1 MKIYLLK
8 FYTKKYFRAAEE
20 LTSLY
25 KIEESES
32 TDNGMFKLLINVQEM
47 LFSYYKSQLKKAL
60 LLNQIYNI
68 DVQNIFD
75 N

>member
-1 MKIYLLK
+1 MKIYLLR
-8 FYTKKYFRAAEE
+8 FYTKKYFRAAKEIA
-20 LTSLY
+20 SLY
-25 KIEESES
+25 IKKSES
-32 TDNGMFKLLINVQEM
+32 ADNRMFKLLINVQEM
-47 LFSYYKSQLKKAL
+47 LFSYYKSQLKKVL